1 MKASPSL
8 WPSPSP
14 SPSPR
19 ALTALA
25 LLFLAACGAEPPIGP
40 SVPPPA
46 PLPTATAAAMPAVK
60 AVAVPPAIQSL
71 LDAVDRSDA
80 DRALDKGRH
89 PGEMLAFFG
98 IRPAMKV
105 AELGAGLGYTSE
117 LLARAVGPAGRV
129 YGQNS
134 RFILER
140 FAEKP
145 WSARLALP
153 VMKNV
158 IRVDREFDD
167 PLPPEATGLDA
178 VIMVLFYHDTYWMKT
193 DRAAMN
199 RAILKA
205 LKPGGVY
212 GVIDHSGRPG
222 SGVAEAQSLHR
233 IEEAAV
239 RADVE
244 AVGFRYDATGD
255 FLRNPADTRDWNDA
269 PGAAGERRGSSD
281 RFVLRFVKP

>member
-1 MKASPSL
+1 M
-8 WPSPSP
+8 
-14 SPSPR
+14 
-19 ALTALA
+19 
-25 LLFLAACGAEPPIGP
+25 
-40 SVPPPA
+40 PA
-46 PLPTATAAAMPAVK
+46 PKPVP
-60 AVAVPPAIQSL
+60 VPPALQAVI
-71 LDAVDRSDA
+71 DAPDRTDA
-80 DRALDKGRH
+80 DRTLDKGRH

-98 IRPAMKV
+98 LRPGMKV
-105 AELGAGLGYTSE
+105 AELGAGGGYTSE
-117 LLARAVGPAGRV
+117 LLARAVGATGRV

-153 VMKNV
+153 AMKNV
-158 IRVDREFDD
+158 VRVDREFDD

-178 VIMVLFYHDTYWMKT
+178 VIIVLFYHDTYWLST

-212 GVIDHSGRPG
+212 GIIDHSGRAG
-222 SGVAEAQSLHR
+222 TGVTEVKTLHR
-233 IEEAAV
+233 IEESAL

-244 AVGFRYDATGD
+244 AAGFRYDATGD
-255 FLRNPADTRDWNDA
+255 FLRNPADPRDWNDA

>member
-1 MKASPSL
+1 MKSSL
-8 WPSPSP
+8 PIAIA
-14 SPSPR
+14 R
-19 ALTALA
+19 APFARLA
-25 LLFLAACGAEPPIGP
+25 LLLLSACGAPPPVGP
-40 SVPPPA
+40 SVPPPQ
-46 PLPTATAAAMPAVK
+46 PPPISTAAAMPA
-60 AVAVPPAIQSL
+60 ARPVAVPPALQAVV
-71 LDAVDRSDA
+71 DAPDRAEA
-80 DRALDKGRH
+80 DRALDKSRH

-98 IRPAMKV
+98 VRPGMKV
-105 AELGAGLGYTSE
+105 AELGAGVGYTSE
-117 LLARAVGPAGRV
+117 LLARGVGPTGRV

-153 VMKNV
+153 AMKNV
-158 IRVDREFDD
+158 VRVDREFDD
-167 PLPPEATGLDA
+167 PLPPEATSLDA
-178 VIMVLFYHDTYWMKT
+178 VIIVLFYHDTFWMKT

-199 RAILKA
+199 RAVLKA

-212 GVIDHSGRPG
+212 GIIDHSGRPG